1 MKKGLK
7 GICALTL
14 ASLMVAGTITGC
26 SSASNSNGSSQA
38 SANHI
43 YFLNFKPEVASK
55 YTEIANEYKKETG
68 VTVKVVTAASN
79 TYEQTLRSEIAKS
92 DAPSIFQ
99 INGPIGYQNWK
110 EYCSDLSSTKL
121 YSNLVDKNYSV
132 KSGSGVYG
140 IAYAIEGY
148 GIIYN
153 DAVMKKY
160 FALPNKAVSIS
171 STADIKNFATLKQVA
186 EDMTKNKAALGIDGV
201 FASTSLKSGEDWRW
215 QTHLLNLPIYYEMKD
230 KDSSASTVVTGMKQ
244 SEVAFK
250 YAQNYKNIFDLYLN
264 NSCTD
269 QKLLSS
275 KSVDDSMAEFATGK
289 VAMVQNGEWA
299 WSQVSGIK
307 GNVVKSDDI
316 HFLPI
321 YTGINGEENQ
331 GICIG
336 TENYLAINSKVS
348 TAEQKASIAFLEWLF
363 SSEKG
368 KKYVTNDLGFN
379 APFTTFSDS
388 EKPTD
393 PLATEVNKWQAKT
406 DVKNV
411 EWTFQCFPSQNFK
424 NDVGA
429 ALLQYTQGKKTW
441 DDIASTVKNS
451 WKSEKA
457 NSANS

>member
-26 SSASNSNGSSQA
+26 SSASNSSGTSSA

-43 YFLNFKPEVASK
+43 YFLNFKPEVAAK

-92 DAPSIFQ
+92 DPPSIFQ
-99 INGPIGYQNWK
+99 INGPVGYQNWK
-110 EYCSDLSSTKL
+110 DYCSDLSSTKL

-153 DAVMKKY
+153 DAIMKKY

-171 STADIKNFATLKQVA
+171 STTDIKNFATLKQVV

-250 YAQNYKNIFDLYLN
+250 FGNNYKNIFDLYLN

-269 QKLLSS
+269 SKLLSS

-289 VAMVQNGEWA
+289 VAMVQNGDWA

-307 GNVVKSDDI
+307 GNVVNSNDI

-321 YTGINGEENQ
+321 YTGVNGEENQ

-348 TAEQKASIAFLEWLF
+348 AAEQKASIAFLDWLF
-363 SSEKG
+363 SNDKG

-393 PLATEVNKWQAKT
+393 PLAIEVNKWQAKT

-441 DDIASTVKNS
+441 DDVASTVKNS
-451 WKSEKA
+451 WKTEKA
-457 NSANS
+457 NSNS